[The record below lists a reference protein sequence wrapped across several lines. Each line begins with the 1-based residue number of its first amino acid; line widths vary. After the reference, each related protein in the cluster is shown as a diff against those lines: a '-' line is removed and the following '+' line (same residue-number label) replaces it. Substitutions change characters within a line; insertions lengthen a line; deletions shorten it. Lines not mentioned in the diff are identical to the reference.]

1 MPSEVVRRD
10 CKREACPKWIPL
22 TKSANARYC
31 SEDCSQK
38 VRNARLL
45 AKKKLSKKETN
56 WEETASE
63 SSHRRKGGTYH
74 RLVKDGHAQH
84 IVDGS
89 MTASHAA
96 ELLGVTIAA
105 VSRAM
110 GAYRV
115 DIALDE
121 QAAKWVMDPEVA
133 ALLPSADLDRLTEL
147 GPGASSTHE
156 YKRLMKSVQKAFWKF
171 EHRYFTIGSKA
182 EEFIVKRFHRKILKA
197 LIVTRIHGE
206 RVLILTPPRHGKS
219 EIVLRFVAWLIVMYP
234 NIQVLWV
241 ASNSKLAVIMT
252 RKLKGVFGHSKLMRD
267 ELLPPGKKFGDK
279 DAPKWTE
286 DEFILYTRTNHTLKS
301 ATFTAIGSNG
311 TVAGRDA
318 DWIGIDDLEELKT
331 VGTHSMRNKSR
342 LKHAEIMERQEEH
355 TGVCT
360 IASRQHPDDIPNH
373 LIGMDGDEVWKTLV
387 FPAHDDA
394 CDLDPEIEADH
405 VECMLMPEVRSYRW
419 LMKMKREAET
429 LGLPGRF
436 PLRYLQK
443 SVALEGIIFDI
454 PLIREVCLDRSRG
467 LGVPEGITGHMV
479 AGLDPAPRGTQA
491 SFGWLWTET
500 TTYMIDL
507 EEASAGGVLGAVDVM
522 KRWLDAYDLTD
533 WVHEDNSGQIDAWS
547 HVPEYRKLKYDS
559 PINIMIATTGGNK
572 HDPAFGISSM
582 ASWYHSGRINL
593 PYGTPEA
600 RRKVNV
606 LLRQLELWTSDGLTG
621 KGKTDVKMASWLPF
635 PRMQRWQYDTD
646 DVELELVSEQSYPG
660 IGRNNQAPWGYT
672 NYPGG

>member
-1 MPSEVVRRD
+1 MPEVVRRD
-10 CKREACPKWIPL
+10 CKRDDCPRWIPL
-22 TKSANARYC
+22 GKSRNARYC
-31 SEDCSQK
+31 SADCSQK
-38 VRNARLL
+38 VRNARLK
-45 AKKKLSKKETN
+45 AKKKLSAMETD
-56 WEETASE
+56 WEETATE
-63 SSHRRKGGTYH
+63 SKSRREGGTYR
-74 RLVKDGHAQH
+74 RLVKSGHAQH

-96 ELLGVTIAA
+96 KLLDVTIAS
-105 VSRAM
+105 VSRSM
-110 GAYRV
+110 GTYRV
-115 DIALDE
+115 NIALE
-121 QAAKWVMDPEVA
+121 EKAKLWKMKA
-133 ALLPSADLDRLTEL
+133 KHARLIPSADLDTLTEM
-147 GPGASSTHE
+147 GPELSRTKE
-156 YKRLMKSVQKAFWKF
+156 YKRLMRSVQKAFWKF
-171 EHRYFTIGSKA
+171 ESRYFTIGSKA
-182 EEFIVKRFHRKILKA
+182 EAFIVKRFHRRILKS
-197 LIVTRIHGE
+197 LIITRVHGE

-219 EIVLRFVAWLIVMYP
+219 EIVLRFVAWLMVMYP
-234 NIQVLWV
+234 NIQILWV

-252 RKLKGVFGHSKLMRD
+252 RKLKGVFQYNHQMRK

-318 DWIGIDDLEELKT
+318 DWIGVDDLEELKT
-331 VGTHSMRNKSR
+331 VGTSDMRKKSR
-342 LKHAEIMERQEEH
+342 MKHAEIMERKEDH

-387 FPAHDDA
+387 FPAHSDE
-394 CDLDPEIEADH
+394 CDIDPDLEDEH
-405 VECMLMPEVRSYRW
+405 TTCMLMPEVRSYKW
-419 LMKMKREAET
+419 LMKMKREAES

-443 SVALEGIIFDI
+443 AVAIEGVIFDV
-454 PLIREVCLDRSRG
+454 PLIKEICLDRSRG
-467 LGVPEGITGHMV
+467 LGVPEGITGRMI

-507 EEASAGGVLGAVDVM
+507 EEASAGGVMGAVDVM
-522 KRWLDAYDLTD
+522 KRWLSAYDLTD

-547 HVPEYRKLKYDS
+547 HVPEYRALKYDS
-559 PINIMIATTGGNK
+559 PVNIMIATTGANK
-572 HDPAFGISSM
+572 HDPSFGISSM

-621 KGKTDVKMASWLPF
+621 KGKTDVKMAHWLPF

-646 DVELELVSEQSYPG
+646 EVELELVSEQSYPG
-660 IGRNNQAPWGYT
+660 IGRNNNAPWGFT
-672 NYPGG
+672 GYPGG